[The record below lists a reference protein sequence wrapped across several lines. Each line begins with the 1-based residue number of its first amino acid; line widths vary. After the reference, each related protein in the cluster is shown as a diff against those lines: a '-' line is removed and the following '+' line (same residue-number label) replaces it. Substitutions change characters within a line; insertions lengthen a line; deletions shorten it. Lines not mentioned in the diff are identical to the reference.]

1 VLAEPRSPELNPA
14 GVADSPA
21 DVVAA
26 SWAVAQ
32 AAAGLDLE
40 DDVEL
45 STCANRSP
53 RGAER
58 SAHRRPNAHAL

>member
-21 DVVAA
+21 DVVA
-26 SWAVAQ
+26 